1 MGERESERVGDRERS
16 IARQH
21 RPIPGTAL
29 KDFVVSRLRPSV
41 LAPTHYDFVPFF
53 SFPLSISPHS
63 LRLRHSSR
71 FPLSI
76 SLHSLR
82 LRHSSRFPLSISPL
96 ITTSPFFSFPPQHLP
111 PLITTSCHSLIRR
124 LSLTHSLSSK
134 PQPNL
139 RCR

>member
-41 LAPTHYDFVPFF
+41 LAP
-53 SFPLSISPHS
+53 
-63 LRLRHSSR
+63 
-71 FPLSI
+71 
-76 SLHSLR
+76 
-82 LRHSSRFPLSISPL
+82 L

-111 PLITTSCHSLIRR
+111 PLITTSPFFSFLLSISLHSLRLRAIR
-124 LSLTHSLSSK
+124 SLAASRSHTRSRPK